1 MKPKT
6 NTNSRAKRKTKRP
19 LRIGLY
25 DGTFSPI
32 HYGHLICAERT
43 RQVKGLDMVLF
54 LTCGNPPNKAG
65 VLDAEI
71 RHEMVVATVSDNPR
85 FEASRISINQKGV
98 GYTLMAVEE
107 ARKQYGEDTEFYYLT
122 SSEYLDP
129 NHKWFLG
136 NWTGG
141 KELFKQV
148 QILVF
153 PRDKHEVAKIEEWAK
168 LVPQARIEAI
178 EVPSPELSSTMIR
191 DSVVRG
197 RSIWYRLPWVT
208 QQMISKYDLYKT
220 AETPAAKPTFHG
232 QGNGG
237 AKRVGIYGGQFDPI
251 HYGHLLLGEWAREE
265 YNLDV
270 VEFVTAATPPHNKQ
284 AAESAEARH
293 EMVVAATADNPNF
306 RTSRVD
312 LDRGTTS
319 YALLTVNDM
328 RTKYGS
334 EAELCLF
341 VAADYLR
348 PDWEWRLTEWMG
360 FPELSQKA
368 TFLVFPTGETTHAQA
383 VEWAKQVKEVAPNA
397 RIEVMDAPRPNV
409 TSAMLRDWV
418 SRGESILYTTPFVV
432 QRIIGKRGLYEQQAA
447 PAKVSA
453 AGKSPAPARKRAP
466 AKKAGTAQKAPARK
480 KAGK

>member
-6 NTNSRAKRKTKRP
+6 QKLRP

-32 HYGHLICAERT
+32 HYGHLICAERC

-71 RHEMVVATVSDNPR
+71 RHEMVVATVSDNAR

-107 ARKQYGEDTEFYYLT
+107 ARKQYGDNTEFYYLT

-141 KELFKQV
+141 KELFRQV
-148 QILVF
+148 EILVF
-153 PRDKHEVAKIEEWAK
+153 PRDKHEVAKIEQWAK
-168 LVPQARIEAI
+168 LVPQARISAI

-191 DSVVRG
+191 DSVARG

-208 QQMISKYDLYKT
+208 QQMIAKYDLYKT
-220 AETPAAKPTFHG
+220 AETPAAKPDFHG

-237 AKRVGIYGGQFDPI
+237 AKRIGIYGGQFDPI
-251 HYGHLLLGEWAREE
+251 HYGHLLLGEFAREE

-284 AAESAEARH
+284 AAESAEERH

-328 RTKYGS
+328 RTKYGA
-334 EAELCLF
+334 EAELCMF

-348 PDWEWRLTEWMG
+348 PDFEWRLTEWMG

-368 TFLVFPTGETTHAQA
+368 SFLVFPTAETPYAQA
-383 VEWAKQVKEVAPNA
+383 VEWAKQVRAVAPEA

-409 TSAMLRDWV
+409 SSAMLREWV
-418 SRGESILYTTPFVV
+418 ARGESILYTTPFVV
-432 QRIIGKRGLYEQQAA
+432 QRIIAKRGLYEKKA
-447 PAKVSA
+447 PAPVKKSPVKKPA
-453 AGKSPAPARKRAP
+453 AGKSPAPAKKTTRQPRKS
-466 AKKAGTAQKAPARK
+466 
-480 KAGK
+480 AGK

>member
-6 NTNSRAKRKTKRP
+6 NPNTRAKRQTKRP

-71 RHEMVVATVSDNPR
+71 RHEMVVATVSDNPPFR
-85 FEASRISINQKGV
+85 SQPHQHQPEGRRLHPDGCRRGAQAVRRGHGV
-98 GYTLMAVEE
+98 LLPDQFRVPGT
-107 ARKQYGEDTEFYYLT
+107 
-122 SSEYLDP
+122 P

-208 QQMISKYDLYKT
+208 QQMINKYDLYKT
-220 AETPAAKPTFHG
+220 AENA
-232 QGNGG
+232 
-237 AKRVGIYGGQFDPI
+237 GGQAHFSRSRQWRRQARR
-251 HYGHLLLGEWAREE
+251 HLR
-265 YNLDV
+265 
-270 VEFVTAATPPHNKQ
+270 
-284 AAESAEARH
+284 R
-293 EMVVAATADNPNF
+293 
-306 RTSRVD
+306 
-312 LDRGTTS
+312 
-319 YALLTVNDM
+319 
-328 RTKYGS
+328 
-334 EAELCLF
+334 
-341 VAADYLR
+341 
-348 PDWEWRLTEWMG
+348 
-360 FPELSQKA
+360 
-368 TFLVFPTGETTHAQA
+368 
-383 VEWAKQVKEVAPNA
+383 
-397 RIEVMDAPRPNV
+397 
-409 TSAMLRDWV
+409 
-418 SRGESILYTTPFVV
+418 SI
-432 QRIIGKRGLYEQQAA
+432 
-447 PAKVSA
+447 
-453 AGKSPAPARKRAP
+453 
-466 AKKAGTAQKAPARK
+466 
-480 KAGK
+480 